1 MGTEQPTQQAP
12 WGAGEE
18 GVFARFTE
26 DGCCRAVSHTQL
38 DATPRGS
45 DVAPRQGVTV
55 AAPVQTGSH
64 RTRPAFVREGFQ
76 RRRAPESHSPL
87 PSPGPASV
95 PCLPPPG
102 ARPLSLVSPA
112 ARRGRRNRGPGCS
125 LGARSVRAR
134 QSRDKA
140 PCSASHPH
148 SSQPRW
154 TPSLRL
160 WGSPTPAL
168 LSLRRA
174 SSAFTAPPCPP
185 PQPGLCVLRPWC
197 GASLW
202 LLRPRSSLGVSLVL
216 VTLSITFDQT
226 SPPASNA
233 VRAFSLHQA
242 ESQMK

>member
-1 MGTEQPTQQAP
+1 M
-12 WGAGEE
+12 
-18 GVFARFTE
+18 FARFTE

-64 RTRPAFVREGFQ
+64 RTRLAFVREGFQ

-102 ARPLSLVSPA
+102 ATFVSRLPGGSKRTEKPGPWVL
-112 ARRGRRNRGPGCS
+112 ARCS
-125 LGARSVRAR
+125 LGACAVRAR

-216 VTLSITFDQT
+216 MTLSITFDQT

-233 VRAFSLHQA
+233 VRASVFA
-242 ESQMK
+242 EWKAR

>member
-1 MGTEQPTQQAP
+1 MEQPAQLAP
-12 WGAGEE
+12 WGAAGE

-26 DGCCRAVSHTQL
+26 DGCCRAVSYTQL
-38 DATPRGS
+38 DATPCGS

-112 ARRGRRNRGPGCS
+112 ARRGRRTRGPGCS
-125 LGARSVRAR
+125 RGARSVRAR
-134 QSRDKA
+134 CVRGSRGTKRLVRL
-140 PCSASHPH
+140 PIRIRHSHGGPRHSASGAP
-148 SSQPRW
+148 
-154 TPSLRL
+154 
-160 WGSPTPAL
+160 
-168 LSLRRA
+168 RA

-233 VRAFSLHQA
+233 VRAFSLHRA